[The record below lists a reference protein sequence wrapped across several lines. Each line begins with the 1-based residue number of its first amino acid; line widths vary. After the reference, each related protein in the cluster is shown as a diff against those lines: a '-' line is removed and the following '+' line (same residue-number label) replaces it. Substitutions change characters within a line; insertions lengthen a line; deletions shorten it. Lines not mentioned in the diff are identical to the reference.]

1 MKKGIN
7 AWKAE
12 RETKKRKEIQMEE
25 APLPTLGIQ
34 FCGLPKD
41 WELRTP
47 NQEKPEKV
55 KLAVCM
61 KKCSWTVTPSVASIA
76 LGMSNLN
83 P

>member
-41 WELRTP
+41 
-47 NQEKPEKV
+47 
-55 KLAVCM
+55 
-61 KKCSWTVTPSVASIA
+61 
-76 LGMSNLN
+76 
-83 P
+83 

>member
-25 APLPTLGIQ
+25 APLLTLGIQ

-41 WELRTP
+41 
-47 NQEKPEKV
+47 
-55 KLAVCM
+55 
-61 KKCSWTVTPSVASIA
+61 
-76 LGMSNLN
+76 
-83 P
+83 